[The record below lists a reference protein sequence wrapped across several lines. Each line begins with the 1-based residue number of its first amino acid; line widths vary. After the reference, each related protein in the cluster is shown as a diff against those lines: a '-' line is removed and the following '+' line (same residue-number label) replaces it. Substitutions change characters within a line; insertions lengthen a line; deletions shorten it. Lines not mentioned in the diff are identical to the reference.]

1 MHRRACGYVIEES
14 FKFIVLA
21 SNRMKRASPVV
32 HHQRPGMM
40 YSDMN
45 DDMMFAAGPSSSGSN
60 NERNL
65 TPLSRHR
72 ADEGL

>member
-1 MHRRACGYVIEES
+1 
-14 FKFIVLA
+14 
-21 SNRMKRASPVV
+21 MKRASPVV
-32 HHQRPGMM
+32 HHQRPNMM
-40 YSDMN
+40 YNDMN
-45 DDMMFAAGPSSSGSN
+45 DDMMFAAGPSSSGGGN